1 MARRLLYYKGTN
13 EILTELSTDEIKK
26 AVQTGHGLLWLD
38 LIDPNKEELDIL
50 EKVFELHPLTLEDC
64 INTITRPKIDQFEKY
79 MFVVMHAADTTP
91 RAQRVRTIELNIC
104 LGKNFVITIH
114 QEHIKGVETAIE
126 RTQKNPSVMAK
137 GSDSLLHLVVDSL
150 VDNFIPVLDV
160 MDSKIGN
167 IENQVLASATQKTLN
182 NIFAAKKDIL
192 YLRRFIG
199 PQRDIVNI
207 LSKENF
213 QFINTKRK
221 VYFRDVYDNMLFVN
235 DTIDTYRDVINGALD
250 AYLSTISNRTNDIMK
265 VLTIIA
271 TIMMPLTLI
280 TGIYGMN
287 FRIMPLLGWQWG
299 FFSIAMLMIL
309 ISIGML
315 IYFKR
320 KDWI

>member
-1 MARRLLYYKGTN
+1 MSMTLLYHKGNN
-13 EILTELSTDEIKK
+13 EIIKELSSNEMKD
-26 AVQTGHGLLWLD
+26 AVQSEKGELWLD
-38 LIDPNKEELDIL
+38 LVNPSKEEMDIL

-64 INTITRPKIDQFEKY
+64 INTNTRPKIEQFEKY
-79 MFVVMHAADTTP
+79 MFIVMHAAATTP

-104 LGKNFVITIH
+104 LGKNFIITIH
-114 QEHIKGVETAIE
+114 QESIKGVEIAVD
-126 RTQKNPSVMAK
+126 RAQKNPAMMSK
-137 GSDSLLHLVVDSL
+137 GPDSLLHLIIDSL
-150 VDNFIPVLDV
+150 VDNYLPVLDV
-160 MDSKIGN
+160 MDNKIGS
-167 IENQVLASATQKTLN
+167 IETQVLKNPTQKTLN
-182 NIFAAKKDIL
+182 NIFAVKKDVM

-199 PQRDIVNI
+199 PQRDTVNF

-213 QFINTKRK
+213 QFINPKRR
-221 VYFRDVYDNMLFVN
+221 VYFRDVYDNMIFIN
-235 DTIDTYRDVINGALD
+235 DSIDTYRDIINGTFD

-287 FRIMPLLGWQWG
+287 FRVMPLLALKSG
-299 FFSIAMLMIL
+299 FYIISFFMMI
-309 ISIGML
+309 IGICML